1 MSSPAGGQ
9 VRSNSDLKT
18 LRLEHELVYI
28 IYLLLIH
35 FTLQGNS
42 NNFNSRK
49 ECFAVCHPQ
58 EEDFQLSGSGD
69 DDNDED
75 VREDDFS
82 KLNIPIWLPFP
93 IAPDSSP
100 NSVCDLVQVLS
111 IYTKSCNFLSGTCS
125 GSRTMSSS

>member
-1 MSSPAGGQ
+1 MLSPGGGQ

-100 NSVCDLVQVLS
+100 NSVCDLVQVWS
-111 IYTKSCNFLSGTCS
+111 IYTKSTNFLSGTCS